1 MPRRKIE
8 RLSFNKQMIILD
20 SSANKTLIQEA
31 ANCCSQ
37 LQKTGWGSVAHT
49 QTVHDTCTL
58 TLEVCP
64 THVQTHTHTP
74 ESGALRGLS
83 SERSCLKG
91 AT

>member
-20 SSANKTLIQEA
+20 NSANKTLIQEA

-49 QTVHDTCTL
+49 QTVRDTCTL
-58 TLEVCP
+58 TLEVRP

-74 ESGALRGLS
+74 ESGAQRGLS